1 MFSVALSLNA
11 AEFTQSL
18 RRFAEEF
25 HKAAGRA
32 VISAAREGVSL
43 IVQRTGEPPI
53 PRAKVY
59 QRTNRLISGW
69 ASAGNFLNT
78 QGPSARSNAKGRD
91 EGTYSWEPDGSEIRF
106 VAINSVPYALAV
118 ELTGT
123 WIIPP
128 PRQQRRAPYLTVANS
143 IKEMESKGSFERHIG
158 NEWDALI

>member
-69 ASAGNFLNT
+69 APAGNFL
-78 QGPSARSNAKGRD
+78 GVLVPPVRSKA
-91 EGTYSWEPDGSEIRF
+91 EGSNEGSYSFSQADGETRF
-106 VAINSVPYALAV
+106 VATNDVPYALAV